1 MRVFNYSKIK
11 DKKCGSEVFCL
22 VDSIYRYQGKQKIY
36 FKEKPKGLNKLME
49 ITMIQSSEAL
59 NEIDGIV
66 TTSVRLKK
74 FVQEEQ

>member
-1 MRVFNYSKIK
+1 
-11 DKKCGSEVFCL
+11 
-22 VDSIYRYQGKQKIY
+22 
-36 FKEKPKGLNKLME
+36 ME

-74 FVQEEQ
+74 FV